1 MAALGPAAALVAI
14 AMGPQPGAARALGAR
29 LPPSAAPAAGWDRR
43 PAPAPGQ
50 LRTRVLPACFPCLTE
65 WAPSA
70 AAVPKG
76 RPVHAVQVLG
86 PRVMCVLQHKST
98 IDRVLAPRICA
109 PLHPSRPRTPMRHA
123 PGSAQPPEKSPG
135 RVEPR
140 VAGGGGAEPPG
151 WGGAFHGRAV
161 RQRLGEMRRGA
172 AAAAAIVLGAAACYC
187 LWRRAAGGRRGQR
200 AAAGA
205 ARGPPADNIPPASA
219 HTTDAD
225 ALQKLIHLLQATDDP
240 LIQEQA
246 LITLSNSA
254 AFSVNQDI
262 IRNLDGLSVIG
273 RMLSDCVPKVKEKAL
288 NALNNLSMNIKNQE
302 EIQVYITQV
311 CRSVESAPLNSD
323 LQLAGLRLLTNM
335 SVTSDYHHKLISSVP
350 CFLSLLSEG
359 TERTQIQVLK
369 VLVNL
374 SANPDMTRHLL
385 RAQVPSLLLLF
396 DNCMNRDILL
406 RALAFAANLKK
417 NVNNEDVTM
426 IQDQYSEDSIFS
438 TLCRDSASFAQKL
451 ASLLHH
457 PDTEVKEQVVRILTQ

>member
-1 MAALGPAAALVAI
+1 
-14 AMGPQPGAARALGAR
+14 MG
-29 LPPSAAPAAGWDRR
+29 
-43 PAPAPGQ
+43 
-50 LRTRVLPACFPCLTE
+50 E
-65 WAPSA
+65 
-70 AAVPKG
+70 
-76 RPVHAVQVLG
+76 
-86 PRVMCVLQHKST
+86 
-98 IDRVLAPRICA
+98 
-109 PLHPSRPRTPMRHA
+109 
-123 PGSAQPPEKSPG
+123 
-135 RVEPR
+135 
-140 VAGGGGAEPPG
+140 
-151 WGGAFHGRAV
+151 
-161 RQRLGEMRRGA
+161 RRGA
-172 AAAAAIVLGAAACYC
+172 AAAALGAGACYC
-187 LWRRAAGGRRGQR
+187 LWRLAAGRRRGQR

-205 ARGPPADNIPPASA
+205 APGPPAENSPPVSA
-219 HTTDAD
+219 HTMDAD

-273 RMLSDCVPKVKEKAL
+273 GMLSDCIPKVKEKAL

-311 CRSVESAPLNSD
+311 CRNVETAPLNSD

-335 SVTSDYHHKLISSVP
+335 SVTSDYHHKMINSIP
-350 CFLSLLSEG
+350 CFLHLLSEG

-374 SANPDMTRHLL
+374 SANPALTRHLL
-385 RAQVPSLLLLF
+385 RAQMPSLLLLF
-396 DNCMNRDILL
+396 DTCINRDILL

-417 NVNNEDVTM
+417 NMNDEDGTM
-426 IQDQYSEDSIFS
+426 IQDQYSEDSIFF
-438 TLCRDSASFAQKL
+438 TLCRDSTPFARKL

>member
-1 MAALGPAAALVAI
+1 MGRQLPRAGRRRREMGERAAL
-14 AMGPQPGAARALGAR
+14 
-29 LPPSAAPAAGWDRR
+29 
-43 PAPAPGQ
+43 
-50 LRTRVLPACFPCLTE
+50 RV
-65 WAPSA
+65 A
-70 AAVPKG
+70 AAV
-76 RPVHAVQVLG
+76 
-86 PRVMCVLQHKST
+86 
-98 IDRVLAPRICA
+98 
-109 PLHPSRPRTPMRHA
+109 
-123 PGSAQPPEKSPG
+123 
-135 RVEPR
+135 
-140 VAGGGGAEPPG
+140 
-151 WGGAFHGRAV
+151 
-161 RQRLGEMRRGA
+161 
-172 AAAAAIVLGAAACYC
+172 LGAGACYC
-187 LWRRAAGGRRGQR
+187 LWRLAAGGRRGQR

-205 ARGPPADNIPPASA
+205 ARGPPSDNSPLAST
-219 HTTDAD
+219 HTMDAD

-262 IRNLDGLSVIG
+262 IRNLDGLSIIG

-311 CRSVESAPLNSD
+311 CRSIESAPLNSE

-335 SVTSDYHHKLISSVP
+335 SVTSDYHHKMINSIP
-350 CFLSLLSEG
+350 CFLHLLSEG

-374 SANPDMTRHLL
+374 SANPAMTRHLL

-396 DNCMNRDILL
+396 GNCTHRDILL

-417 NVNNEDVTM
+417 NVNNEDGTM
-426 IQDQYSEDSIFS
+426 IQDQYSEDSIFFI
-438 TLCRDSASFAQKL
+438 LCRDSAPFTQKL

-457 PDTEVKEQVVRILTQ
+457 PDTEVKEQVVRLLTQ